1 MLASDFTV
9 NSWARSKTGKLKGN
23 GDEKVIV
30 LFEQDLNTLA
40 EEAPKKNF
48 SEAEVE
54 KFFLAVAPELD
65 SILGLYYPR
74 P

>member
-1 MLASDFTV
+1 M
-9 NSWARSKTGKLKGN
+9 
-23 GDEKVIV
+23 IV